1 MYQVNL
7 GNKILYYPAN
17 EEFAIYDT
25 ELTEDIGIAGEF
37 TFKVPP
43 TNLLYGE
50 LSMGKLITILKD
62 KKEFWRGEIR
72 DITVDFVKIATV
84 YVVEDVAWLGD
95 EFIPPAK
102 ITTQTYKQRLDAV
115 IQTYNST
122 RPVERQFRSGSVYNG
137 TAKCNWTT
145 EYEWSILDSIRKCIC
160 RDDYYIKIRR
170 TVESGITVRYID
182 IVRLQEYGKS
192 TSQPI
197 EYGYNLLDYVKESDY
212 GNLTNVLTPYGDE
225 LEDSEVYDDYS
236 ERLQGDTISN
246 AASIN
251 TYGRHAKAVVF
262 DGVTNATT
270 LNNLAA
276 SYLSRYSQ
284 PQLTMEVK
292 AVDLS
297 VIDNIQDIAIGDKVR
312 IIAKPFAVDQE
323 LYLTEIVRD
332 LQNVDKNT
340 LTLSGHVTRKTLT
353 NQMMQATDAIEEL
366 PSEWDLLKAAK
377 KNALALLLD
386 ETQGGHVVY
395 EYDESNSYIV
405 AINICDRPTID
416 ASTKRWK
423 WGQNGLGYL
432 ERPNTST
439 AWPTGANIKTAMT
452 ADGAIVAD
460 MITSGALNANIITAG
475 ILKDKAGIFSLNMT
489 TGTLT
494 MNNGTFKGALSGATG
509 SFSGSVKIGGKT
521 TYSDAN
527 NGTYIGTEG
536 LALGPNNTFKVSN
549 AGAVSAT
556 SMSITGGSIK
566 LTKQNMT
573 DANNGLYLGSDG
585 IALGKN
591 STFKVTN
598 AGYLTAVS
606 GKVGGAEIYSDRL
619 QYTNNSV
626 FSKDTIG
633 CGEAGYG
640 SVILRGNTGLGDP
653 GYVQIGTTGTSSEV
667 NYGIRIYGNGMVRHY
682 DGDGDEDWWFNL
694 RTGEHG

>member
-25 ELTEDIGIAGEF
+25 QLTEDIGIAGEF

-43 TNLLYGE
+43 TNLLYNE
-50 LSMGKLITILKD
+50 LSTGKLVTIIKD
-62 KKEFWRGEIR
+62 KKEFWRGEIK
-72 DITVDFVKIATV
+72 DITIDFAKVASV

-95 EFIPPAK
+95 EFIPPAQ
-102 ITTQTYKQRLDAV
+102 ITNQTYKQRLDAV
-115 IQTYNST
+115 IATYNST

-160 RDDYYIKIRR
+160 RDDYYVKVRR
-170 TVESGITVRYID
+170 TVESGNTVRYID

-192 TSQPI
+192 TTQPI

-225 LEDSEVYDDYS
+225 LEDKEVYTDYS

-246 AASIN
+246 NASIN
-251 TYGRHAKAVVF
+251 AYGRHAKAVVF
-262 DGVTNATT
+262 DGVTNLST

-276 SYLSRYSQ
+276 SYLSRYCQ

-292 AVDLS
+292 AIDLS

-312 IIAKPFAVDQE
+312 VIAKPYAVDQE
-323 LYLTEIVRD
+323 LYLTELVRD
-332 LQNVDKNT
+332 LQNADKNT

-377 KNALALLLD
+377 KNALQMLLD

-432 ERPNTST
+432 ERPNTS
-439 AWPTGANIKTAMT
+439 AEWPTDSNIKAAMT
-452 ADGAIVAD
+452 ADGSIVAD
-460 MITSGALNANIITAG
+460 RVDTGNLTAAVITTGT
-475 ILKDKAGIFSLNMT
+475 LKDKMGIFSLNMD
-489 TGTLT
+489 TGVLE
-494 MNNGTFKGALSGATG
+494 MNDGTFKGALSSATG
-509 SFSGSVKIGGKT
+509 SFAGSVKVGGKT
-521 TYSDAN
+521 TYDDSN
-527 NGTYIGTEG
+527 NGVYIGTEG
-536 LALGPNNTFKVSN
+536 LALGPNTTFQVSK
-549 AGAVSAT
+549 AGAVTAT
-556 SMSITGGSIK
+556 DMSITGGSIK
-566 LTKQNMT
+566 LTKQNMS
-573 DANNGLYLGSDG
+573 DAKMDS
-585 IALGKN
+585 
-591 STFKVTN
+591 
-598 AGYLTAVS
+598 
-606 GKVGGAEIYSDRL
+606 
-619 QYTNNSV
+619 
-626 FSKDTIG
+626 
-633 CGEAGYG
+633 
-640 SVILRGNTGLGDP
+640 ILEQRVLHLEQ
-653 GYVQIGTTGTSSEV
+653 VA
-667 NYGIRIYGNGMVRHY
+667 
-682 DGDGDEDWWFNL
+682 NL
-694 RTGEHG
+694 KLRMPDI